1 MSLYGV
7 FFCHYYYYYYY
18 YYIVVSPTFMSIVTV
33 FYISED
39 LRYVEYNTLVLIL
52 LCLLMLGRWKISNL
66 NL

>member
-1 MSLYGV
+1 MFLYGV

-18 YYIVVSPTFMSIVTV
+18 IFVSPPFMSIVTV
-33 FYISED
+33 FHISKD

-52 LCLLMLGRWKISNL
+52 LCLLMLSRWKISSL